1 MKKFLLLF
9 CLMSTLSF
17 QAQNFWSEVAPF
29 PLNDHFAPFQ
39 MSVLDA
45 NTIWVQ
51 GLDYSTGVDVPAWC
65 RSLDGGVTWT
75 HGVITLG
82 NPNLTVSCFQALTET
97 TAYVTA
103 FPKAEGFTGGI
114 WVTHDAGATWT
125 QQDPTIFSTSYSF
138 ANVIHFW
145 DENKGVAIGDPV
157 DGVFEIYTTTD
168 GGTNWVATSAVSI
181 PPAVC
186 YGPASNPCQL
196 SELGLSAKFDVV
208 NNRIWFAT
216 TAGRLYMSD
225 NFGVSW
231 TAKQSPIPDFGGGM
245 NGSDLGAFCF
255 TTENK
260 GRLIVTDPST
270 GVGGNFFKT
279 EDGGATWQAIPVSE
293 NIRTFAITDIPGS
306 SEAFYTYGEFLTAP
320 DRGISLSI
328 DNGLTWSNLNATD
341 SNPIEGGLTEFI
353 SPTVG
358 YCISRHSPTGPLAE
372 PSTFFKLNDPLQL
385 LSTMEASA
393 ATEALFVAPNPTTD
407 FVRVSGKNIRKVTV
421 TDMQGKLL
429 LKEFYAGLNTV
440 ALDLSTFRAGLY
452 LIKATNSTGKS
463 STMKIIK
470 K

>member
-1 MKKFLLLF
+1 
-9 CLMSTLSF
+9 MSSF
-17 QAQNFWSEVAPF
+17 SFHAQNFWSEVGLL
-29 PLNDHFAPFQ
+29 PLDYHFAPFQ

-51 GLDYSTGVDVPAWC
+51 GLDYSSGVDVPTWC

-75 HGVITLG
+75 HGTITLG

-125 QQDPTIFSTSYSF
+125 QQDPTIFSTPYSF

-168 GGTNWVATSAVSI
+168 GGTNWVSTSAVSI
-181 PPAVC
+181 PPALC
-186 YGPASNPCQL
+186 YGPAYNPCNN
-196 SELGLSAKFDVV
+196 SELGISANFDVI

-216 TAGRLYMSD
+216 TSGRLYMSD

-245 NGSDLGAFCF
+245 NGSDIGTFCF
-255 TTENK
+255 STENK
-260 GRLIVTDPST
+260 GRLIVRNPSN
-270 GVGGNFFKT
+270 GVGGNYFKT
-279 EDGGATWQAIPVSE
+279 EDGGATWQVIPVSE
-293 NIRTFAITDIPGS
+293 NIRTFAIKDIPGS
-306 SEAFYTYGEFLTAP
+306 TEAFYTYGEFLTAL

-328 DNGLTWSNLNATD
+328 DNGITWSNLNATD

-358 YCISRHSPTGPLAE
+358 YCISHYSPSGPLAE

-385 LSTMEASA
+385 LSTAETDTTA
-393 ATEALFVAPNPTTD
+393 EALFAAPNPTAD
-407 FVRVSGKNIRKVTV
+407 FIKLFGKNIQKVTV

-429 LKEFYAGLNTV
+429 LKESYAGLDNV
-440 ALDLSTFRAGLY
+440 SLDLNAFQSGLY
-452 LIKATNSTGKS
+452 LIKVSTTTGKS
-463 STMKIIK
+463 NTMKIIK